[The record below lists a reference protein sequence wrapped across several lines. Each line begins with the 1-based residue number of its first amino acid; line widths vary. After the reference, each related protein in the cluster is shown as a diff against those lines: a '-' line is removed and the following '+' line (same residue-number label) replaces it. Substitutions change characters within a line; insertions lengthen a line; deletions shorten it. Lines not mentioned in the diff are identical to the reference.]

1 MTTQP
6 EKTEPMSKDELSD
19 KDLANVAGGGKN
31 DTTKSASDTPQESLS
46 LNFTK
51 IEYKNTST

>member
-19 KDLANVAGGGKN
+19 KDLANVAGGGKQRH
-31 DTTKSASDTPQESLS
+31 DQKRE
-46 LNFTK
+46 
-51 IEYKNTST
+51 